1 MWGPG
6 ETRRLKK
13 HGRRP
18 PGPPDTARAPRGRPL
33 SALLPRGL
41 LRPQTPGTVAWAVPV
56 RPPHPAPRPHQMFA
70 KANLTVL

>member
-6 ETRRLKK
+6 ETRRLKQ

-33 SALLPRGL
+33 PALLPRGL
-41 LRPQTPGTVAWAVPV
+41 LRPQTPGRWRGLFPFALPT
-56 RPPHPAPRPHQMFA
+56 PPRARIRCSQ
-70 KANLTVL
+70 KRI